1 MHYFPCIFLMFRTGT
16 VRSTVGV
23 LNFVIQDLKVFQTG
37 LHIFSFSTETP
48 KFQEKQQQLRHLE
61 YYVNNS

>member
-1 MHYFPCIFLMFRTGT
+1 MFRTGT

-23 LNFVIQDLKVFQTG
+23 LKFVIQDLKVFQTG

-48 KFQEKQQQLRHLE
+48 KFQEKQQQLGHLE